1 MSSPK
6 MTKNLPGGE
15 TANFSEDFV
24 GQFCAKL
31 YGAVQEDKGSSK
43 KGLQSYLLKWY
54 ERSIGV

>member
-1 MSSPK
+1 MSSSK
-6 MTKNLPGGE
+6 MTQNLPGGD

-31 YGAVQEDKGSSK
+31 YGAVQEDEGSSK
-43 KGLQSYLLKWY
+43 KGFQWYLLKWY